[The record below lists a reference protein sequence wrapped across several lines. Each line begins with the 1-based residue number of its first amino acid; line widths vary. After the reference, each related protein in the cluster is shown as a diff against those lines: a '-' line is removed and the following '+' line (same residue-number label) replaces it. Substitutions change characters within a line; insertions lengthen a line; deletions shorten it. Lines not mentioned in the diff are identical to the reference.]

1 MNQKTL
7 LIGAGVVALFLLL
20 RAKSTQAQTVVI
32 PGGGVAAQGIAG
44 DVGLGIGLATGIAG
58 AFKSNSVP
66 QTTFSVPAPGPAGTS
81 TDSLGSD
88 FFDQLTF

>member
-44 DVGLGIGLATGIAG
+44 VVGLGIGLATGIAG
-58 AFKSNSVP
+58 AF
-66 QTTFSVPAPGPAGTS
+66 
-81 TDSLGSD
+81 
-88 FFDQLTF
+88 